1 MRKECY
7 WRVWAI
13 MKTELNSANRI
24 EAINTL
30 AMSVVTYSFNMI
42 NWTVFETRRLAT
54 KIPKLLTCN
63 RMDHPKADV
72 DRLHI
77 SRKEKEGEWHNSNW
91 ATKHQLLVNTYL
103 TTAADWMLQ
112 LVLAHD
118 KTKAHS
124 ISKQR

>member
-7 WRVWAI
+7 CRVWAI

-63 RMDHPKADV
+63 RMYHPKADV
-72 DRLHI
+72 DRLRI
-77 SRKEKEGEWHNSNW
+77 SRKEKEGE
-91 ATKHQLLVNTYL
+91 
-103 TTAADWMLQ
+103 
-112 LVLAHD
+112 
-118 KTKAHS
+118 
-124 ISKQR
+124 